1 MIERRGRMNSTGRH
15 ALAALIASLTL
26 FSGCPGFFGI
36 PYHTPLDDPF
46 SGPEAGNPGSAHAV
60 PAGAGLEDVSR
71 PDHVIG
77 TGTPQ
82 SCTAKAFI
90 DAVAQGGVI
99 TFNTGG
105 ARVVISLDS
114 PARVYN
120 NKPDV
125 VIDGG
130 GLVALSGGGKT
141 RILYMNTCDRD
152 QVWTTEHC
160 DDQEH
165 PRLCVQNLVFSDGD
179 SSGEGK
185 YAGGGAIYASGG
197 RFKAVNCRF
206 FNNACARSGQDLGGG
221 AIRAFQQYGG
231 QPVFIVNCVF
241 GGKDGYGNFGSNGGA
256 VSSIGVSWT
265 IVNSLFSH
273 NYDTGRGGNPGN
285 GGCGGAIYNDGNR
298 MTLSLLGSRVEDNAT
313 TTFGSAIFFVSNDHT
328 GNIVIEDSTIRR
340 NAGGSWYPK
349 YPGISMHDDTRVTVT
364 NSLIED

>member
-1 MIERRGRMNSTGRH
+1 MVNRRRAAKFNKRVL
-15 ALAALIASLTL
+15 LAAFIAAVPMLA
-26 FSGCPGFFGI
+26 GCPGFFGI
-36 PYHTPLDDPF
+36 PYHAPLDDPF
-46 SGPEAGNPGSAHAV
+46 SGPEAGNPGSSYPA
-60 PAGAGLEDVSR
+60 PAGSGVEDVSH

-90 DAVAQGGVI
+90 EAVAQGGVI
-99 TFNTGG
+99 TFDSGG
-105 ARVVISLDS
+105 KRVVIVLDS

-141 RILYMNTCDRD
+141 RILYMNTCDKQ

-165 PRLCVQNLVFSDGD
+165 PRLCVQNLVFADGD

-185 YAGGGAIYASGG
+185 YDGGGAIFASGG

-206 FNNACARSGQDLGGG
+206 FNNACARTGQDLGGG

-231 QPVFIVNCVF
+231 QPVYIVNCVF
-241 GGKDGYGNFGSNGGA
+241 GGADGYGNFGSNGGA

-285 GGCGGAIYNDGNR
+285 GGCGGAIYNDGNA
-298 MTLSLLGSRVEDNAT
+298 MTLSVLGCRIEDNTT
-313 TTFGSAIFFVSNDHT
+313 TTFGSAIFFVSNDHS
-328 GNIVIEDSTIRR
+328 GNIVIADSTIRR
-340 NAGGSWYPK
+340 NSGGSWYPA
-349 YPGISMHDDTRVTVT
+349 YPGISMHEDTRVSVT
-364 NSLIED
+364 NSLIEN